1 MFLFKRGNKGARNLT
16 FLKKK
21 QSAVDK
27 QFDLACKTG
36 ELNNHLLN
44 ESADV
49 LGSKQEKLDQSLY
62 NPKKSIRWQLLT
74 TMIGLLICLIVILS
88 SLEVVLQKKLLEKEL
103 SQRIDLMKASL
114 VERGYS
120 MSNLMLSQVENDV
133 AAFNFS
139 RITENLKNATE
150 ESPSLVYGILMNN
163 DGLVIIHSSHP
174 ELQEEVLL
182 DEPSKFALAQHVLT
196 YREEPGINITEFILP
211 IHFGKQQWGV
221 LRLGFTTEELQKE
234 IAHSKEAIVETIR
247 NVIISSSLIAVF
259 FVIVGSIVVL
269 FISNTLSRPLIRLT
283 EAAKEMARG
292 NFEKATE
299 MLDEKVSG
307 INTQPFKAEGEIG
320 ILAHSFIEMAS
331 DIQHSIQERILQ
343 QSYQETLKLSQS
355 IQMGML
361 STDFPRFSQGSV
373 IDLFAYI
380 QPAREVGGD
389 FYDFFKLNDKTLLL
403 AVADVSGKGVPA
415 ALYMV
420 RVKTLVRA
428 MANQHVFPHDMMAA
442 LNPELCRDNDAMMFV
457 TVFLATLD
465 LETNLLTYSY
475 GGHNQPLYISREGN
489 VSMLEGDSGTA
500 LGIFEEAT
508 FTMETLQLNP
518 GDSIL
523 LYTDGIN
530 EAMNVNYE
538 EYGDDRFCDLF
549 RGTVNK
555 NAQDLVEMISADVS
569 MFTKGAEQS
578 DDITL
583 LALKIQ
589 S

>member
-1 MFLFKRGNKGARNLT
+1 MFLFKRGNKDARNLT
-16 FLKKK
+16 LLKKK
-21 QSAVDK
+21 QSSVTEQFVPVDK
-27 QFDLACKTG
+27 AG
-36 ELNNHLLN
+36 ESINHLPHT
-44 ESADV
+44 SPDD
-49 LGSKQEKLDQSLY
+49 LGSKQEKSDPALY
-62 NPKKSIRWQLLT
+62 NPKKSIRWKLLT

-103 SQRIDLMKASL
+103 SERIDLMKASL

-174 ELQEEVLL
+174 ELQEEVLI

-475 GGHNQPLYISREGN
+475 GGHNQPLYISSEGN

-555 NAQDLVEMISADVS
+555 NAQDLVEMISADVAI
-569 MFTKGAEQS
+569 FTKGAEQS